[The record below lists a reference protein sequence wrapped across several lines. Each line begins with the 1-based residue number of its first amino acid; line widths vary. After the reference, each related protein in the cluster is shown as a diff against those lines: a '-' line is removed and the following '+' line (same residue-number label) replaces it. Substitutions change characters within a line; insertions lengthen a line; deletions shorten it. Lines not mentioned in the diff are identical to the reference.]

1 MYNLPKVKF
10 CGMSSYEDVA
20 CAFKQEAY
28 WAGFI
33 FVKGSSRYIKF
44 EKSKT
49 IIPFFK
55 NKIKFVGVFVNPS
68 NDYIK
73 MGINAG
79 IDYIQLHGEE
89 TPERCKE
96 IKNIFNMPI
105 IKAISISKE
114 IDLKALTVYSMVCD
128 YFLFDTKNENK
139 NGYNGGTGKTFDWNI
154 IKKNQLWLDKQ
165 KPWILSGGLNINNI
179 EEAIKYTGTKAV
191 DVSSGIEYNSGI
203 KSKELMQLFAYK
215 VKNIENKV

>member
-1 MYNLPKVKF
+1 
-10 CGMSSYEDVA
+10 MSNYEDVA
-20 CAFKQEAY
+20 CACEQQAY

-33 FVKGSSRYIKF
+33 FVKGSSRYINI

-49 IIPFFK
+49 IISLFK
-55 NKIKFVGVFVNPS
+55 NQIKFVGVFVNPS

-89 TPERCKE
+89 TPQRCKE
-96 IKNIFNMPI
+96 IKNIFNIPI
-105 IKAISISKE
+105 IKAIPISKE
-114 IDLKALTVYSMVCD
+114 IDLKSLIVYSTVCD

-154 IKKNQLWLDKQ
+154 IKNNQLWLDKQ

>member
-1 MYNLPKVKF
+1 MYYFPKVKF
-10 CGMSSYEDVA
+10 CGLSSYDEVA
-20 CAFKQEAY
+20 CACEQQAY

-33 FVKGSSRYIKF
+33 FVKGSSRYINI

-49 IIPFFK
+49 IISSFK
-55 NKIKFVGVFVNPS
+55 NQIKFVGVFVNPS
-68 NDYIK
+68 NEHIK

-89 TPERCKE
+89 TPERCRE
-96 IKNIFNMPI
+96 IKNIFNIPI
-105 IKAISISKE
+105 IKAVSVFKAL
-114 IDLKALTVYSMVCD
+114 DLKAIEIYSGVCD

-154 IKKNQLWLDKQ
+154 IKNNKLWLDKQ

-179 EEAIKYTGTKAV
+179 EQAITYTGTKAV
-191 DVSSGIEYNSGI
+191 DVSSGIEYNTGI
-203 KSKELMQLFAYK
+203 KSKELMQLFADK
-215 VKNIENKV
+215 VKNI

>member
-1 MYNLPKVKF
+1 MYSVPKVKF
-10 CGMSSYEDVA
+10 CGLSNYEDVA
-20 CAFKQEAY
+20 CACEQKAY

-33 FVKGSSRYIKF
+33 FVKGSSRYISF

-49 IIPFFK
+49 IISLFK
-55 NKIKFVGVFVNPS
+55 NQIKFVGVFVNPS
-68 NDYIK
+68 NNYIK
-73 MGINAG
+73 MGINTG
-79 IDYIQLHGEE
+79 IDYIQLHGDE

-96 IKNIFNMPI
+96 IKNIFNIPI
-105 IKAISISKE
+105 IKAVPVFKAL
-114 IDLKALTVYSMVCD
+114 DLKDIEVYSGVCD

-154 IKKNQLWLDKQ
+154 IKNNQLWLDKQ

-191 DVSSGIEYNSGI
+191 DVSSGIEYNLGI
-203 KSKELMQLFAYK
+203 KSKELMQMFAHK
-215 VKNIENKV
+215 TKNIENKV

>member
-1 MYNLPKVKF
+1 MYYFPKVKF
-10 CGMSSYEDVA
+10 CGLANYEDVA
-20 CAFKQEAY
+20 CACEQQAY

-33 FVKGSSRYIKF
+33 FVKGSSRYINIK
-44 EKSKT
+44 KSKT
-49 IIPFFK
+49 IISLFK
-55 NKIKFVGVFVNPS
+55 NQIKFVGVFVNPS
-68 NDYIK
+68 NEYIK

-89 TPERCKE
+89 TPQRCKE
-96 IKNIFNMPI
+96 IKNIFNIPI
-105 IKAISISKE
+105 IKAISVFKE
-114 IDLKALTVYSMVCD
+114 IDLKAIEVYSSVCD

-154 IKKNQLWLDKQ
+154 IKNNQLWLDKQ

-191 DVSSGIEYNSGI
+191 DVSSGIEYNLGI
-203 KSKELMQLFAYK
+203 KSKELMQMFAHK
-215 VKNIENKV
+215 TKNIENKV

>member
-1 MYNLPKVKF
+1 MYSLPKVKF
-10 CGMSSYEDVA
+10 CGLSNYEDVA
-20 CAFKQEAY
+20 FACEQQAY

-33 FVKGSSRYIKF
+33 FVKGSSRYISF

-49 IIPFFK
+49 IISSFK
-55 NKIKFVGVFVNPS
+55 NQIKFVGVFVNPS
-68 NDYIK
+68 NDYLK

-89 TPERCKE
+89 TPERCKD
-96 IKNIFNMPI
+96 IKNIFNIPI
-105 IKAISISKE
+105 IKAFPVFKE
-114 IDLKALTVYSMVCD
+114 LDLKHIEVYSAICD

-154 IKKNQLWLDKQ
+154 IKNNKLWLDKQ

-179 EEAIKYTGTKAV
+179 EQAITYTGTKAV
-191 DVSSGIEYNSGI
+191 DVSSGIEYNTGI
-203 KSKELMQLFAYK
+203 KSKELMQLFADK
-215 VKNIENKV
+215 VKNI